1 MMKQRKWLI
10 RCGQNGNES
19 RKGVGHWPFVIRVL
33 SALEWASKLTFYVTY
48 GTGYACIAP
57 YGKAFVADSDAGKG
71 GRRKRRLHCN
81 DADTDSCL
89 VTKVTLHHR

>member
-1 MMKQRKWLI
+1 MMNVCESIKGALYDEQRKWLI

-48 GTGYACIAP
+48 GTG
-57 YGKAFVADSDAGKG
+57 
-71 GRRKRRLHCN
+71 
-81 DADTDSCL
+81 
-89 VTKVTLHHR
+89 

>member
-33 SALEWASKLTFYVTY
+33 SALEWASKLTFYVTH
-48 GTGYACIAP
+48 GTG
-57 YGKAFVADSDAGKG
+57 
-71 GRRKRRLHCN
+71 
-81 DADTDSCL
+81 
-89 VTKVTLHHR
+89 